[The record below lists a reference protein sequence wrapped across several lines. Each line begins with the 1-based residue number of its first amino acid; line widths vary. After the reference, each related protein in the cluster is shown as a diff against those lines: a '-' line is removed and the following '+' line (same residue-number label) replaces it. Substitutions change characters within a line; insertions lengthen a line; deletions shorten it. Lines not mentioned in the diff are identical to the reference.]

1 MNDKKI
7 DDLKNKYIN
16 INIPDR
22 LENMVYET
30 IKDSRKKRNKGWN
43 MKKGLIGLAAS
54 ITILVGALNISPAFA
69 GVLEDVPVV
78 GKIIKLVVIKNYT
91 VKDDSVEASI
101 NVGKIEGLENKEL
114 QNDLNEKFMAEGKE
128 IYENLIKEIPDISEG
143 HKYVGVDYKINSETD
158 SILSIES
165 SKLEIQASGYETKK
179 HYVIDKKK
187 QIVLTL
193 PLMFKD
199 RSYVDIISENIKDQM
214 RQQMKNDEG
223 KIYFIDGEKGL
234 NEYDFKKINENQD
247 FYINSDN
254 ELVICFNE
262 YEVAPGYMGTVEF
275 IIPKDIV
282 QKLKNN

>member
-1 MNDKKI
+1 MNDKKM

-30 IKDSRKKRNKGWN
+30 IKDSRKKRNKGGN

-54 ITILVGALNISPAFA
+54 ITILVGALNISPALA

-91 VKDDSVEASI
+91 IKDDNVEASI
-101 NVGKIEGLENKEL
+101 NVGKIEGLENKKL

-128 IYENLIKEIPDISEG
+128 IYENLIKEIPDIAEG
-143 HKYVGVDYKINSETD
+143 YKYVGVDYKIKSETD

-165 SKLEIQASGYETKK
+165 SKIEVQASGYETKK
-179 HYVIDKKK
+179 HYVIDKEK

-199 RSYVDIISENIKDQM
+199 SSYVDVISKNIKDQM

-223 KIYFIDGEKGL
+223 KIYFIDSEKEL

-282 QKLKNN
+282 QQLKNN